1 MVKHDLQG
9 ESATLGQ
16 RDRGFYTPTMQ
27 IIATPEWDASATRP
41 EAAHWAEA
49 RRHMVDSQLRPN
61 RVTDPLLLAAMGELP
76 RHLFAPASLTAR
88 AHADADLPLPG
99 GRAMLQPMAIARLLQ
114 LLALRDG
121 DRLLIVGAGTGY
133 SAAIAASLGARVVA
147 LEQDEALVAVARR
160 VLPGLLPPGAIELV
174 CAPLP
179 GGHPAGA
186 PYDAILIEGEVP
198 AVPPVIAGQLAE
210 GGRLAT
216 ILAGGPRGRGP
227 RAVLGRRASGG
238 FSLTDAFDCATAALR
253 TFQPNPGFV
262 L

>member
-1 MVKHDLQG
+1 MVKHDRPG
-9 ESATLGQ
+9 GSATLGQ
-16 RDRGFYTPTMQ
+16 HDHGFYTPTMQ
-27 IIATPEWDASATRP
+27 NIATPEWDDYATRP
-41 EAAHWAEA
+41 EATKWAET

-61 RVTDPLLLAAMGELP
+61 RVTDPLLLAAMGDLP
-76 RHLFAPASLTAR
+76 RHLFVPASLVAR

-121 DRLLIVGAGTGY
+121 DRLLIVGAGSGY
-133 SAAIAASLGARVVA
+133 SAAVAARLGARVVA
-147 LEQDEALVAVARR
+147 LEQDQALLAVARR
-160 VLPGLLPPGAIELV
+160 VLPGLFSPGMIEV
-174 CAPLP
+174 ICAPLP
-179 GGHPAGA
+179 AGHPATA

-238 FSLTDAFDCATAALR
+238 FSLTDAFDCATAALPA
-253 TFQPNPGFV
+253 FQPVPGFV